1 LICDTRP
8 KNRIGNDQLTDA
20 DLLLLMMNRKAF
32 MPRYADCGSG
42 FIFINGGEGQQV
54 ILPEESSLDS
64 LHPYLRSWVDQ
75 GQIVDESG
83 VPPNAIVNLK
93 VMHTLADTIG
103 RFTTTAPAGYAP
115 EAPGASP
122 LAVPP
127 VRFGGNLTFLGYD
140 LKPTTDYTPGGIVT
154 SITYWRV
161 DGVIP
166 PDIRMF
172 THVLSDPSA
181 IAAQNDTISVDVS
194 QLQDRD
200 VVIQITFVPLPY
212 TIPEG
217 SYSISIGAY
226 RADNS
231 VRMGVLDNGQPRGTR
246 LFLGQINV
254 RKTGG

>member
-1 LICDTRP
+1 
-8 KNRIGNDQLTDA
+8 
-20 DLLLLMMNRKAF
+20 
-32 MPRYADCGSG
+32 
-42 FIFINGGEGQQV
+42 
-54 ILPEESSLDS
+54 
-64 LHPYLRSWVDQ
+64 
-75 GQIVDESG
+75 
-83 VPPNAIVNLK
+83 VNLN

-115 EAPGASP
+115 EAPGTSP

-127 VRFGGNLTFLGYD
+127 VRFGGNITFLGYD

-166 PDIRMF
+166 PDLRFF

-181 IAAQNDTISVDVS
+181 IAAQNDTISVDVN

-200 VVIQITFVPLPY
+200 VFIQITFVPLPY

-217 SYSISIGAY
+217 MYSISIGAY
-226 RADNS
+226 RADNG
-231 VRMGVLDNGQPRGTR
+231 VRMGVLDNGLPRGTR